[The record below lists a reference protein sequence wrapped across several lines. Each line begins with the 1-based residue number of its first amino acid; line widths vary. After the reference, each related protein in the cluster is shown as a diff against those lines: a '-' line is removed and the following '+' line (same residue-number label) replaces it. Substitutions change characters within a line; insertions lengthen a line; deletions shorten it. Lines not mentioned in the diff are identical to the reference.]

1 MKKTTLTL
9 SVLLLSA
16 GLILNSCGGKKKW
29 PDAEQKA
36 FMDSCVPG
44 AAENPSIDANKYCSC
59 MLEKIM
65 DKYPTPADAEKMSM
79 ADMMADAEK
88 CLK

>member
-1 MKKTTLTL
+1 MKKSTLTL
-9 SVLLLSA
+9 FLLSA
-16 GLILNSCGGKKKW
+16 LFILNSCGGKKKW
-29 PDAEQKA
+29 PDADQKA

-44 AAENPSIDANKYCSC
+44 AAENPSIDANKYCNC

-65 DKYPTPADAEKMSM
+65 DKYPNPKDAEKMTM
-79 ADMMADAEK
+79 ADMMSDAEK